1 MADPNGFAMNS
12 GELKATA
19 RYFDQ
24 IQRASDRLGRT
35 RYQNIIKL
43 NNELKFTARHFDQI
57 YRTALKLSR
66 LKLMPRV
73 TLDDKASGEID
84 RLIAKLGQIRSKR
97 VQVAA
102 DVKMP
107 VVPVAPKVQQ
117 SVAAVPPIAKGTQVL
132 PKVPE
137 RVETLPPV
145 ATGGSTIGKMKPIA
159 PKPTPAVETP
169 TVTQQQ
175 QQSLTLSITN
185 PATTSVPPIDF
196 QPLVT
201 ALIINTDAVVQLTSK
216 LGALQF
222 SVGSG
227 GNGEKEK
234 PEVTSII
241 TDLLDT
247 GKSIADMRVDSQTI
261 KMKKDEL
268 KKLDEDRLNHFL
280 NSSDPVYREAEKK
293 YQDESKL
300 LKREITASRA
310 SAVANAWGGGLGLYN
325 GAKDI
330 WDVFTGDSEERA
342 QTSATETASMLIQQT
357 SNSGLLDNV
366 AKGAVGRVLGPV
378 STALQVGDAI
388 RMTDDKERFELLGGA
403 AGGAIGTSAGAAIGT
418 AILPGIGTAVGG
430 YLGGMAGDFVGGK
443 VGGLVYEYG
452 GEVTK
457 AIDGTL
463 DKLSEKM
470 NDFFNWGK
478 DKDKEK
484 EKTET
489 KPAAPLS
496 PTLANAVGAPSPAMY
511 GPMINP
517 APPRF
522 ADPLDPI
529 GMMNQRLI
537 SQAAPK
543 PVIPTSPATQP
554 SSQINVEMS
563 QTQMSAVSG
572 MIQDA
577 KAEVTNQISINISP
591 GTVQLDIHEE
601 IDYAEIEGK
610 IGASI
615 VAKVRQAFQNY
626 KPSGGGGGSAGPA
639 QSMAT

>member
-73 TLDDKASGEID
+73 TLDDKASGDID
-84 RLIAKLGQIRSKR
+84 RLIAKLRRIKSKR

-107 VVPVAPKVQQ
+107 VVPAAPKVQQ
-117 SVAAVPPIAKGTQVL
+117 QVAVLPPVAKGAQVL
-132 PKVPE
+132 PKVPD
-137 RVETLPPV
+137 RVETLPPIT
-145 ATGGSTIGKMKPIA
+145 TGGSKIGKMKPIA
-159 PKPTPAVETP
+159 PKPTPAAETP

-185 PATTSVPPIDF
+185 PAATSVPPIDF

-201 ALIINTDAVVQLTSK
+201 ALVINTDAVVQLTSK
-216 LGALQF
+216 LGSLQF

-227 GNGEKEK
+227 GTEEKEK
-234 PEVTSII
+234 PSVWSVMTKVAGGAKSFTEGRANIQAVRTKQAEIEH
-241 TDLLDT
+241 LDNQWST
-247 GKSIADMRVDSQTI
+247 RSSPASGSAEETAYRSQ
-261 KMKKDEL
+261 
-268 KKLDEDRLNHFL
+268 R
-280 NSSDPVYREAEKK
+280 
-293 YQDESKL
+293 KL
-300 LKREITASRA
+300 LEREKTASKF
-310 SAVANAWGGGLGLYN
+310 SALTNFMDAGEKGYTSVT
-325 GAKDI
+325 
-330 WDVFTGDSEERA
+330 DVVSMFKASEEEKP
-342 QTSATETASMLIQQT
+342 SATETASMLIQQT

-388 RMTDDKERFELLGGA
+388 RMTDDKERFEVLGGA
-403 AGGAIGTSAGAAIGT
+403 AGGAIGTSVGAAFGS
-418 AILPGIGTAVGG
+418 AVLPVVGTAVGG
-430 YLGGMAGDFVGGK
+430 YLGGMAGDFLGSK
-443 VGGLVYEYG
+443 VGGLAYEYG

-463 DKLSEKM
+463 DVLSEKM

-484 EKTET
+484 DKVET
-489 KPAAPLS
+489 QSTVPLS
-496 PTLANAVGAPSPAMY
+496 PTLSNAVGAPSPAMY
-511 GPMINP
+511 GPMRDP

-537 SQAAPK
+537 SEAAPK
-543 PVIPTSPATQP
+543 PVVPASSATQP
-554 SSQINVEMS
+554 AASQINVEMS
-563 QTQMSAVSG
+563 QTQMNAVSG

-610 IGASI
+610 IGAAI

>member
-73 TLDDKASGEID
+73 TLDVKASGEID

-117 SVAAVPPIAKGTQVL
+117 KVEAVPPIAKGSQVL
-132 PKVPE
+132 PKVPD
-137 RVETLPPV
+137 RVETLPPI
-145 ATGGSTIGKMKPIA
+145 ATGGSKIGKMKPIA
-159 PKPTPAVETP
+159 PKPAPVAETP
-169 TVTQQQ
+169 SVTQQQ
-175 QQSLTLSITN
+175 QQNLTLSIAN
-185 PATTSVPPIDF
+185 PATSIPPIDF

-201 ALIINTDAVVQLTSK
+201 ALVINTDAVVQLTSK
-216 LGALQF
+216 LGSLQF
-222 SVGSG
+222 AAAPAAGGKSVEEKGATALSIGKHLVGGGKSYFDARQSMHTAKVKTQELKTLEAQWAATMGPATAEDTEKYHNTRKTLKNEIGSNKFGAVGSWIDVAEQG
-227 GNGEKEK
+227 YGLF
-234 PEVTSII
+234 
-241 TDLLDT
+241 TDA
-247 GKSIADMRVDSQTI
+247 KSVI
-261 KMKKDEL
+261 
-268 KKLDEDRLNHFL
+268 EDRG
-280 NSSDPVYREAEKK
+280 RE
-293 YQDESKL
+293 Q
-300 LKREITASRA
+300 AS
-310 SAVANAWGGGLGLYN
+310 V
-325 GAKDI
+325 
-330 WDVFTGDSEERA
+330 
-342 QTSATETASMLIQQT
+342 TETASMVVQQT
-357 SNSGLLDNV
+357 ANSGIFDNV

-489 KPAAPLS
+489 KPAAPFS